1 MNTTQQ
7 ESQFEAIESLLNK
20 DSKAFDNV
28 ADGDLQKQIMAAV
41 EREVSG
47 EEFGKPAL
55 KKSFNWLFSSL
66 SIAAV
71 ATFFAIAVVP
81 QWISKNDTN
90 DPVFAKF
97 SINKEIHKV
106 TENIEKVEVASLN
119 TMTSEKEALE
129 KDIKSILKAFS
140 IGK

>member
-7 ESQFEAIESLLNK
+7 ESQFEAIESLLSK
-20 DSKAFDNV
+20 DSKAFNEA
-28 ADGDLQKQIMAAV
+28 ADSDLQRQIMAAV
-41 EREVSG
+41 EREAYDQKID
-47 EEFGKPAL
+47 KPAL
-55 KKSFNWLFSSL
+55 KKSFNWLFSSI

-71 ATFFAIAVVP
+71 ATFFVIVVVP
-81 QWISKNDTN
+81 QWSSKNDPS
-90 DPVFAKF
+90 DPVFTKF
-97 SINKEIHKV
+97 SINTEIHKV

-129 KDIKSILKAFS
+129 KDIKTILKAFS